1 MPGRHH
7 GLVQSQGL
15 VLGAIEQLGIKGHQ
29 TTNEIAQE
37 FGVHPTQVN
46 TWKKQ
51 LLESSSDVFG
61 KGKQKREADFENE
74 RETLYSQIGR
84 LKVEVDWLKKR
95 PDISTERCRKGS
107 HD

>member
-1 MPGRHH
+1 MKRKTFNSEFKAK
-7 GLVQSQGL
+7 V
-15 VLGAIEQLGIKGHQ
+15 AIAALKGHQ

-61 KGKQKREADFENE
+61 KGKQKREADFETE
-74 RETLYSQIGR
+74 RELLYSQIGR
-84 LKVEVDWLKKR
+84 LKVEVDWLKKKTGHL
-95 PDISTERCRKGS
+95 D
-107 HD
+107 